1 MLRRSIRMLGFLA
14 FGWAGLLLCLLGE
27 ATLFA
32 ADEPLLN
39 PGKALSFWA
48 LQAVS
53 NPAVPAVRNEAWV
66 RSPVDAFIL
75 ATLEQKGIK
84 PALPVDRRS
93 LIRRATFD
101 LTGLPPNPDEVQAF
115 LEDRS
120 PDAFAGLVERLLAS
134 PRYGERWGRHWLD
147 VARYADS
154 NGLDENVAYGNA
166 WRYRDYVIRSFNAD
180 KPYNLFLIEQIAG
193 DLLPTTE
200 DLSLRHDRLEA
211 LGFLCIGPKLL
222 AEPDK
227 MKLEMDIIDEQIET
241 FGRAFLGATL
251 GCARCHDHKFDPIPT
266 DDYYSLAAIFK
277 STRTMDDLAT
287 IAKWHEPSVSTPADL
302 QIQKAYS
309 ERLAAQKTSLTNR
322 VSEAKRLLLST
333 LGTNALP
340 REPERQYS
348 SNTVAQIEALRT
360 DLKALEAEAPE
371 PASTMGVEDGT
382 NIWKTIRVHLRG
394 SHLTLGESVPRRV
407 PRAMSF
413 GPPPEFGESQS
424 GRLELAS
431 WLADPRHP
439 LTARVFVNRIWRW
452 HFGRGLVASPDNFGL
467 LGERPSHP
475 ELLDWLARRFVLDG
489 WSMKSMH
496 RLLMLSST
504 YQMSVN
510 GSREVEDI
518 DPENALLSHFSLL
531 RLGAE
536 EIRDNLL
543 SVAGK
548 LDLTMAG
555 KTIPLKNRE
564 FVFNHTSKDATT
576 YESLRRAVYLPVIRN
591 HLYDLFQQFDYPDPA
606 IPSGNRATTVVA
618 PQALMMMNSELV
630 LEAAEGFARRLL
642 APPHSSDR
650 QRLLQAYLRAFG
662 RIPSGLEHRLAET
675 FLLSSQAAQGGGV
688 ASESARLEAWITL
701 CQTLLASSEF
711 IYLN

>member
-1 MLRRSIRMLGFLA
+1 MPGFRTLG
-14 FGWAGLLLCLLGE
+14 WVGLLLCLLSE
-27 ATLFA
+27 APLFA
-32 ADEPLLN
+32 AE
-39 PGKALSFWA
+39 KAVLDPVKAQAFWA
-48 LQAVS
+48 LQPVA
-53 NPAVPAVRNEAWV
+53 NPVVPAVRNKAWV
-66 RSPVDAFIL
+66 RSPIDTFIL
-75 ATLEQKGIK
+75 ATLERKGIQ
-84 PALPVDRRS
+84 PALPAERRT

-101 LTGLPPNPDEVQAF
+101 LTGLPPTPAEVEVF
-115 LEDRS
+115 LADRS
-120 PDAFAGLVERLLAS
+120 PDAFAHLVERLLAS

-154 NGLDENVAYGNA
+154 NGLDENVAFGNA

-180 KPYNLFLIEQIAG
+180 KPYDQFLIEQLAG
-193 DLLPTTE
+193 DLLSATE
-200 DLSLRHDRLEA
+200 DFSLRNDRLEA

-287 IAKWHEPSVSTPADL
+287 IAKWHEPSVSTPKDL

-322 VSEAKRLLLST
+322 VMEANRMLLSA
-333 LGTNALP
+333 LCTNTLP
-340 REPERQYS
+340 REPEKQYP
-348 SNTVAQIEALRT
+348 SNTVAQIEALRSA
-360 DLKALEAEAPE
+360 LKTLEAEAPE
-371 PASTMGVEDGT
+371 PACTMGVKEGT
-382 NIWKTIRVHLRG
+382 NILQTIPVHLRG
-394 SHLTLGESVPRRV
+394 SHLSLGKLVTRRV

-413 GPPPEFGESQS
+413 GPAPEFSDRQS
-424 GRLELAS
+424 GRLELAR
-431 WLADPRHP
+431 WLVDPQHP
-439 LTARVFVNRIWRW
+439 LTARVMVNRIWRW

-475 ELLDWLARRFVLDG
+475 ELLDWLAHRFLAEG
-489 WSMKSMH
+489 WSVKSMH
-496 RLLMLSST
+496 RILMLSST

-510 GSREVEDI
+510 GSLRAGDV
-518 DPENALLSHFSLL
+518 DPENALLSHFSLR
-531 RLGAE
+531 RLDAE
-536 EIRDNLL
+536 EIRDGLL

-548 LDLTMAG
+548 LDLTMGG

-564 FVFNHTSKDATT
+564 FVFDHTSKDATT
-576 YESLRRAVYLPVIRN
+576 YDSPRRAVYLPVIRN

-606 IPSGNRATTVVA
+606 VPSGNRAATVVA
-618 PQALMMMNSELV
+618 PQALMMMNSPLV
-630 LEAAEGFARRLL
+630 LEASEAFAKRLL
-642 APPHSSDR
+642 EPSHFSDG
-650 QRLLQAYLRAFG
+650 QRVRQAYLHALG
-662 RIPSGLEHRLAET
+662 RIPSKMERRLAEK
-675 FLLSSQAAQGGGV
+675 FLRSTQAAQGRGRV
-688 ASESARLEAWITL
+688 PESTRLEAWQTL
-701 CQTLLASSEF
+701 CHTLLASSEF

>member
-1 MLRRSIRMLGFLA
+1 MRRCYMKMLGFLT
-14 FGWAGLLLCLLGE
+14 FSWAGLLLCLLGE

-32 ADEPLLN
+32 DD
-39 PGKALSFWA
+39 KAVLIPVKTSSFWA

-53 NPAVPAVRNEAWV
+53 NSAVPAVRNKVWV
-66 RSPVDAFIL
+66 RSSVDAFIL

-84 PALPVDRRS
+84 PALPADRRS

-101 LTGLPPNPDEVQAF
+101 LTGLPPNPDEVETF

-120 PDAFAGLVERLLAS
+120 PDAFARLVERLLAS

-154 NGLDENVAYGNA
+154 NGLDENVAFGNA

-200 DLSLRHDRLEA
+200 DLTLRHDRLEA

-287 IAKWHEPSVSTPADL
+287 IAKWHEPSVSTPADI

-322 VSEAKRLLLST
+322 VSEANRLLLT
-333 LGTNALP
+333 ALGTNALP

-360 DLKALEAEAPE
+360 ALKALEAEAPE
-371 PASTMGVEDGT
+371 PASTMGVEEGT
-382 NIWKTIRVHLRG
+382 NILKTIQVHLRG
-394 SHLTLGESVPRRV
+394 SHLTLGKSVPRRV

-413 GPPPEFGESQS
+413 GPPPEFGERQS

-431 WLADPRHP
+431 WLADPQHP
-439 LTARVFVNRIWRW
+439 LTARVLVNRIWRW

-475 ELLDWLARRFVLDG
+475 ELLDWLAHRFVLDG

-510 GSREVEDI
+510 GSREVEDV

-531 RLGAE
+531 RLDAE

-548 LDLTMAG
+548 LDLTMVG

-576 YESLRRAVYLPVIRN
+576 YESPRRAVYLPVIRN
-591 HLYDLFQQFDYPDPA
+591 HLYDLFQQFDYPDPS
-606 IPSGNRATTVVA
+606 ITSGNRAATVVA
-618 PQALMMMNSELV
+618 PQALMMMNSALV
-630 LEAAEGFARRLL
+630 LEAAEGFAKRLL
-642 APPHSSDR
+642 APPHSSDV
-650 QRLLQAYLRAFG
+650 QRLLQAYLHAFG
-662 RIPSGLEHRLAET
+662 RTPSVLERRLAET
-675 FLLSSQAAQGGGV
+675 FLRSSQTAQGRGV
-688 ASESARLEAWITL
+688 VSESARLEAWITL